1 MDFIT
6 WGTPLKNITLH
17 NHFLYSNWSEIS
29 LNIKSFLNTNL
40 KIFLQINEECNLK
53 SFDKIYKNIFSN
65 NKYELNLI
73 NNRDQNQVYENAFNI
88 VQYGWKK
95 EAVPII
101 HQKKSLIGRF
111 FDLFFN

>member
-1 MDFIT
+1 MFFFKLSINVVT
-6 WGTPLKNITLH
+6 KFVWAFFPTIAGI
-17 NHFLYSNWSEIS
+17 
-29 LNIKSFLNTNL
+29 LNIKSFFNKNL

-53 SFDKIYKNIFSN
+53 SFEKIYKNIFSN

-73 NNRDQNQVYENAFNI
+73 NNHDQKQVYENAFNI

-101 HQKKSLIGRF
+101 NQKKSLIGRF

>member
-1 MDFIT
+1 MVLFYT
-6 WGTPLKNITLH
+6 LYTPINL
-17 NHFLYSNWSEIS
+17 
-29 LNIKSFLNTNL
+29 L
-40 KIFLQINEECNLK
+40 KIKILADHNKNLDNK
-53 SFDKIYKNIFSN
+53 SN

-73 NNRDQNQVYENAFNI
+73 NNHDQNQVYENAFNI